1 MLCEPTQTW
10 LKLHVYPPTV
20 SLGIYVR
27 DISDRKWIEIERIQA
42 EQDRDRFFNLSLDLL
57 IKQMAL
63 LHSQVRRM
71 EATIDGLLDYARIDR
86 MEATID
92 RVVGTELLAETI
104 DLSSTAIEIAVE
116 NVKSAYAD

>member
-1 MLCEPTQTW
+1 
-10 LKLHVYPPTV
+10 
-20 SLGIYVR
+20 
-27 DISDRKWIEIERIQA
+27 
-42 EQDRDRFFNLSLDLL
+42 
-57 IKQMAL
+57 
-63 LHSQVRRM
+63 M

-86 MEATID
+86 MEAKID

>member
-1 MLCEPTQTW
+1 
-10 LKLHVYPPTV
+10 
-20 SLGIYVR
+20 
-27 DISDRKWIEIERIQA
+27 
-42 EQDRDRFFNLSLDLL
+42 
-57 IKQMAL
+57 MAL

-71 EATIDGLLDYARIDR
+71 EATIDGLLDYARTDR

>member
-1 MLCEPTQTW
+1 MDCWTMRT
-10 LKLHVYPPTV
+10 
-20 SLGIYVR
+20 
-27 DISDRKWIEIERIQA
+27 
-42 EQDRDRFFNLSLDLL
+42 
-57 IKQMAL
+57 
-63 LHSQVRRM
+63 
-71 EATIDGLLDYARIDR
+71 DR